1 MAGYV
6 ALLLLFVAGV
16 YVVAIYNQLV
26 LVKHNVTKAWAN
38 IDVLLKQR
46 NAEIPKLVDVCR
58 QYSQFEAALLA
69 QLTRARTAA
78 VTAQQAGNAQ
88 AVGSAEQA
96 LRGSLAQVMALAEAW
111 PNLRANVQFLALQER
126 ISALDT
132 AIAHRREFYNESVRI
147 NNVTIGRFPNNL
159 MAGWFA
165 FRPAT
170 LLAFRDD

>member
-16 YVVAIYNQLV
+16 YVVALYNQLV

-46 NAEIPKLVDVCR
+46 HDEIPKLVDICR

-69 QLTRARTAA
+69 QLAGARAAA
-78 VTAQQAGNAQ
+78 VTALQGASAQ
-88 AVGSAEQA
+88 SVGSAEQV
-96 LRGSLAQVMALAEAW
+96 LRGRLAQVMALAEAW
-111 PNLRANVQFLALQER
+111 PELKANAQFLALQER
-126 ISALDT
+126 ISVLDT
-132 AIAHRREFYNESVRI
+132 GIAHRREFYNESVRI

-170 LLAFRDD
+170 LLTFEDD

>member
-1 MAGYV
+1 MAGFV

-16 YVVAIYNQLV
+16 YVVALYNQLV

-46 NAEIPKLVDVCR
+46 NDEIPKLVDVCR

-69 QLTRARTAA
+69 QLTSARAAA
-78 VTAQQAGNAQ
+78 VTAQQGANAQ
-88 AVGSAEQA
+88 SVGTAERA
-96 LRGSLAQVMALAEAW
+96 LRGSLAQVIALAEAY
-111 PNLRANVQFLALQER
+111 PDLKANAQFLALQDR
-126 ISALDT
+126 ISALET

-147 NNVTIGRFPNNL
+147 NNVTIERFPGNL
-159 MAGWFA
+159 MAGWFG

-170 LLAFRDD
+170 LLKFQDG